1 MTAHLF
7 VPTMAVFGVGLI
19 GGSLS
24 IALKRSQSVGRVI
37 GVGRSEANLQTALK
51 LNVIDDIEHDPIKA
65 VEAADLVVLATPV
78 NTVAELLTRIHPA
91 VTEKK
96 VVTDVGSVK
105 SAIVT
110 TARAC
115 LKERFSRFVPGH
127 PIAGREKSGVRA
139 AKADLFDGHKVV
151 LTPLPDT
158 DRDACALVGG
168 LWQTVGAEIRIMDV
182 AVHDRVLGITSHLPH
197 VLAYAMM
204 DFLARSDDRSAC
216 YEMTAGGFY
225 DFTRTASS
233 DPEMWRDIMLMNK
246 APLLAHLAQ
255 FQDQLESIAMLIEQG
270 DGAALEALFAA
281 SKQARARVAG
291 ERGKSD
297 AAILPDDLA

>member
-1 MTAHLF
+1 
-7 VPTMAVFGVGLI
+7 MAVFGVGLI

-51 LNVIDDIEHDPIKA
+51 LNVIDDIEYDPIKA

-204 DFLARSDDRSAC
+204 DFLASSDDRSVC
-216 YEMTAGGFY
+216 YEMAAGGFY

-246 APLLAHLAQ
+246 APLLAHLTK
-255 FQDQLESIAMLIEQG
+255 FQRQLESIAMLIEQG
-270 DGAALEALFAA
+270 DGAALETLFAA
-281 SKQARARVAG
+281 SKQARARVTD

-297 AAILPDDLA
+297 TAILPDDLG